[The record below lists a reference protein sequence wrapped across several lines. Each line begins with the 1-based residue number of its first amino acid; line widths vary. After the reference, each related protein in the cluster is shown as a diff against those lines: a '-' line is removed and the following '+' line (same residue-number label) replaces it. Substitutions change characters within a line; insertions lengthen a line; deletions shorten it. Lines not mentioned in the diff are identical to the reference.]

1 MGKKAKAPPP
11 VNYQAS
17 AQDQAAANITAAKQ
31 QAVLNNPNIVNPY
44 GSQTVTYDQNG
55 QPTVT
60 QSLSPAEQQKLD
72 AQNKV
77 DLAMSNLG
85 VQGAAN
91 AQNILS
97 TPFQYKGPD
106 IQTSLGDVGQAT
118 GANLTGMG
126 SAGINVNAGKMQNSL
141 DLSNLAKMPVN
152 AGMTGQQAIMDRLAP
167 QLQRES
173 QAQAQT
179 LANQGITPGSEA
191 WKNAQTDTNQRQN
204 DLLSQAAL
212 QGINLDL
219 GANQQGYSQALGA
232 GNFVNQAQAQDYN
245 QQLGTSQAQ
254 NAALAQNQSAA
265 AQQAALNNAAIQQ
278 NYNQQLGAA
287 QFGNTGA
294 QQSLQ
299 QQLALRNQPINE
311 IAGLMGGAQVNMPQ
325 FQGYTG
331 GGNIGAAP
339 VYDATK
345 SSAADQMAIYNAQQ
359 SANNALTGAVGSMGG
374 GLLSA
379 VKFSDRR
386 LKSNIVRVGTHPIGV
401 GIYDYDINGHRERGV
416 MAQELEQVMPEAV
429 LTAHNGFK
437 MVNYGML

>member
-17 AQDQAAANITAAKQ
+17 AQDQAAANVTAAKQ

-77 DLAMSNLG
+77 DIAMSNLG

-97 TPFQYKGPD
+97 TPFAYKGPD
-106 IQTSLGDVGQAT
+106 IQTDFGGYGDV
-118 GANLTGMG
+118 
-126 SAGINVNAGKMQNSL
+126 QNTVDQQSKL
-141 DLSNLAKMPVN
+141 DLSGVAKMPVN

-173 QAQAQT
+173 AAQAQQ

-219 GANQQGYSQALGA
+219 GANQQGFGQALSA
-232 GNFVNQAQAQDYN
+232 GTF
-245 QQLGTSQAQ
+245 G
-254 NAALAQNQSAA
+254 NAANLAQGQFANT
-265 AQQAALNNAAIQQ
+265 AQQQAYNEALQK
-278 NYNQQLGAA
+278 A
-287 QFGNTGA
+287 QFGNTAA

-374 GLLSA
+374 GLLST

-386 LKSNIVRVGTHPIGV
+386 LKSNIVRVGTHPIGI

>member
-11 VNYQAS
+11 TDYAAA
-17 AQDQAAANITAAKQ
+17 AQQQAAANITAAQQ
-31 QAVLNNPNIVNPY
+31 QAKLNNPNIVNPY
-44 GSQTVTYDQNG
+44 GSQTVTYGADG

-77 DLAMSNLG
+77 DIAMSNLG

-106 IQTSLGDVGQAT
+106 IQTDFGGYGDV
-118 GANLTGMG
+118 
-126 SAGINVNAGKMQNSL
+126 QNTVDQQSKL
-141 DLSNLAKMPVN
+141 DLSGVAKMPVN

-173 QAQAQT
+173 AAQAQQ

-219 GANQQGYSQALGA
+219 GANQQGYSQALSS
-232 GNFVNQAQAQDYN
+232 GNF
-245 QQLGTSQAQ
+245 G
-254 NAALAQNQSAA
+254 NAANLAQGQFANT
-265 AQQAALNNAAIQQ
+265 AQQQAYNEAQQ
-278 NYNQQLGAA
+278 KA
-287 QFGNTGA
+287 QFGNTAA

-331 GGNIGAAP
+331 GGTIGSAP

-345 SSAADQMAIYNAQQ
+345 QTGADALAAYNVAQ
-359 SANNALTGAVGSMGG
+359 SGNNALTSGLTSAAGMGM
-374 GLLSA
+374 
-379 VKFSDRR
+379 
-386 LKSNIVRVGTHPIGV
+386 
-401 GIYDYDINGHRERGV
+401 
-416 MAQELEQVMPEAV
+416 MAL
-429 LTAHNGFK
+429 
-437 MVNYGML
+437 